1 MRKQAAGVCLRAL
14 GAMPWSPRQGD
25 ISSNGKESACD
36 AGDQSL
42 IPGLGRSHGEGNGY
56 PLQYSVL
63 ENSMEGGAWWVYSP
77 RGRKESDTT
86 ERLTLSLLLR
96 V

>member
-25 ISSNGKESACD
+25 ISSNGKKSACD

-42 IPGLGRSHGEGNGY
+42 IPGLGSSFGEGNGN
-56 PLQYSVL
+56 PLQYSCL
-63 ENSMEGGAWWVYSP
+63 KNSMEQRSLVGYSP
-77 RGRKESDTT
+77 WGRKELDTT
-86 ERLTLSLLLR
+86 E
-96 V
+96 